1 MHLFMRSLTKQK
13 KVKGYSMIRKLN
25 IQHIEQDKELW
36 LELLFQEGIKSE
48 DNIDETYGLFDE
60 NQLVAT
66 ASRYQNVI
74 KCVAVDS
81 EVQGGAYFNQIISHL
96 MNRNTDFGHFKHYV
110 YTKPDTQ
117 EAFEYLGFQTIEQVE
132 NKLVFMEN
140 AISGFDVFLEQLKAH
155 RIENEQIA
163 AIVMNANPFTLGHQY
178 LVENAAAEN
187 DHVFIFVLSEEMSV
201 FTASIRKSLVEQ
213 GVGHLKNVTVLST
226 ENYMVS
232 NATFPSYFLKE
243 DDDLT
248 AIQAR
253 LDARLF
259 ANHIAPALNITTR
272 YVGNEPHS
280 EATNIYNQAL
290 QQEFEGKLALKIL
303 ERKEN
308 QLDVISATKVRNLLI
323 EDDLKTVRYFVPE
336 TTLNFLQSDE
346 GQEII
351 NQLKDKTI

>member
-1 MHLFMRSLTKQK
+1 
-13 KVKGYSMIRKLN
+13 MIRKLN
-25 IQHIEQDKELW
+25 VQRVEHDKELW
-36 LELLFQEGIKSE
+36 LALLVQEGIKSE
-48 DNIDETYGLFDE
+48 ENIDETFGLFEDDK
-60 NQLVAT
+60 LVAT

-110 YTKPDTQ
+110 YTKPCSS
-117 EAFEYLGFQTIEQVE
+117 EAFEYLGFKTIEQVD

-140 AISGFDVFLEQLKAH
+140 AISGFDLFLEKLK
-155 RIENEQIA
+155 NERVDAEKIA

-201 FTASIRKSLVEQ
+201 FTAAIRKQLVEA
-213 GVGHLKNVTVLST
+213 GVSHLKNVSVLST

-243 DDDLT
+243 ADDTT

-259 ANHIAPALNITTR
+259 VHHIAPVLNISRR

-280 EATNIYNQAL
+280 QATNIYNEAL
-290 QQEFEGKLALKIL
+290 KQEFEGKLSLKIL

-308 QLDVISATKVRNLLI
+308 QLDVISATKVRSLLV
-323 EDDLKTVRYFVPE
+323 EDDLETVHYFVPE
-336 TTLNFLQSDE
+336 TTFNFLQSDE

-351 NQLKDKTI
+351 QQLKDQSL